1 MPPTQMFQEKGCKE
15 AEHLCTDADT
25 AQGSE
30 HSLLDWLP
38 SGIPHRRGI
47 VPESCKCLR
56 SAVCILGERGQ
67 GTCLAL
73 MASVDYAARLGSVSL
88 SLSGGLL
95 INAAELS
102 ER

>member
-1 MPPTQMFQEKGCKE
+1 MPPTRTFQEKGCKK
-15 AEHLCTDADT
+15 AEHVCTDADI

-38 SGIPHRRGI
+38 SGILRRRGI
-47 VPESCKCLR
+47 IPESYKCLG

-73 MASVDYAARLGSVSL
+73 MASVDYVARLGSVSL
-88 SLSGGLL
+88 SLSGEGPHKPH
-95 INAAELS
+95 
-102 ER
+102 